1 MVSIAYQSVFFMV
14 LRRTHIFLLR
24 IAGVLEVSSHPIHA
38 LDLFFSSFSDH
49 GPNNAVKELVPDHA
63 TGKVISC
70 PEGVLC
76 LPQYSHEHVEWH
88 LGSTELRLVLDNKVV
103 QVIENAICT
112 CATFAD
118 AICLVTGSS
127 DYTVRLWKVSR
138 GQQGVGSNGPPSAG
152 GGSGMHL
159 ALSHIMRVHT
169 DQVICVAA
177 SRPWSLVVSG
187 SKDGSAAL
195 WDLNRGVYVRSIWH
209 TECDREI
216 PVDLVAINDS
226 TGYIATCSK
235 LKLCLHTIN
244 ARPIAMLDLTTTSSF
259 SSIVPTITSL
269 AFHEREYSSLGVLA
283 TGGPDGSITLRTW
296 TADGTPEGEKAKW
309 EFLTIRTMKVRN
321 SGLGRPP
328 AVTAL
333 KFLGC
338 VVC

>member
-1 MVSIAYQSVFFMV
+1 MVSIAYPSGFSMV
-14 LRRTHIFLLR
+14 LKKTHISSRR
-24 IAGVLEVSSHPIHA
+24 IAGVLGVSTLVIGVLESVSY
-38 LDLFFSSFSDH
+38 LCSDH
-49 GPNNAVKELVPDHA
+49 GPNNAVRTLVTDPA
-63 TGKVISC
+63 TGKVTSC
-70 PEGVLC
+70 PQGVLC
-76 LPQYSHEHVEWH
+76 LPQYPNEHVEWR
-88 LGSTELRLVLDNKVV
+88 LGSTELRVVIGDKVV
-103 QVIENAICT
+103 QVVENALCT

-118 AICLVTGSS
+118 TTCLVTGSS
-127 DYTVRLWKVSR
+127 DYTVRLWKVRR
-138 GQQGVGSNGPPSAG
+138 GQQGVGSSGPPSS
-152 GGSGMHL
+152 SGMHL
-159 ALSHIMRVHT
+159 AISHIMRVHT
-169 DQVICVAA
+169 DEVICVAA

-209 TECDREI
+209 AEAGSQM

-226 TGYIATCSK
+226 TGYIATCSR

-244 ARPIAMLDLTTTSSF
+244 ARPIATLDLTTTSSF
-259 SSIVPTITSL
+259 SSIVPTITAM
-269 AFHEREYSSLGVLA
+269 AFHERGYSPLGVLG

-309 EFLTIRTMKVRN
+309 EFLTIRTMKVRI

-338 VVC
+338 VF